1 MHALLIQDS
10 RSLAELCSRLA
21 AATWVALDTEFVRES
36 TYYAKLG
43 LLQIALDGNV
53 ACVDPLAV
61 DLTPLLDVLYAPTLL
76 KVMHAARQ
84 DVEVLYDLRR
94 ETPRPLFDTQIAAAL
109 LGHPAQIGYA
119 NLVEA
124 VTGVKL
130 PKLHTR
136 TNWEARPLS
145 AEQLRYAADDVIYLR
160 DVYRRLDAELR
171 ARGRLPWLE
180 EECAALADGALYR
193 NDPELAYQRFGPGHG
208 LTPAA
213 HPVLKAL
220 AAWRE
225 RTAQTRNRPRTWIV
239 SDAALIEIARVAPT
253 TREAL
258 ARVREVTTGLVQT
271 HGDDM
276 LNVVRAARNEPPR
289 AFWSEATP
297 PTTAEQNLMRRL
309 LAKVNDVARANAI
322 SAEVL
327 ATRRSLSALIRDGS
341 GPLTRGWRYGL
352 IGRELTTMVSE
363 GKNQN

>member
-1 MHALLIQDS
+1 MHTLLIQDP
-10 RSLAELCSRLA
+10 RSLAELCGRLA
-21 AATWVALDTEFVRES
+21 AAPWVALDTEFVRES

-43 LLQIALDGNV
+43 LLQIALDEHV

-61 DLTPLLDVLYAPTLL
+61 DLTPLLDALYAPKVL

-94 ETPRPLFDTQIAAAL
+94 DTPRPLFDTQIAAAL
-109 LGHPAQIGYA
+109 LGHTAQIGYG

-136 TNWEARPLS
+136 TNWEARPLT

-171 ARGRLPWLE
+171 ARGRLAWLE
-180 EECAALADGALYR
+180 EECTALADSALYR
-193 NDPELAYQRFGPGHG
+193 NDPELAYQRFGPGHA
-208 LTPAA
+208 LAA
-213 HPVLKAL
+213 AAQPVLKAL

-225 RTAQTRNRPRTWIV
+225 RTAQTRNRPRTWIA
-239 SDAALIEIARVAPT
+239 SDAALIEIARASPT

-271 HGDDM
+271 HGDDIVS
-276 LNVVRAARNEPPR
+276 VVRAAGAEPPQVFWNEP
-289 AFWSEATP
+289 TP
-297 PTTAEQNLMRRL
+297 PTAAEQNLMRKL
-309 LAKVNDVARANAI
+309 LARVNEVARANAI

-327 ATRRSLSALIRDGS
+327 ATRRSLSALIRDRA
-341 GPLTRGWRYGL
+341 GPLARGWRYEL
-352 IGRELTTMVSE
+352 IGRELVAMLND
-363 GKNQN
+363 GKG